1 MDRPR
6 AAVFDLDGTLV
17 DNMRYH
23 GDAWLALTRR
33 LGASATR
40 EDFERRWSGK
50 KADEIFGF
58 LLGRRPSAEETARLE
73 DEKERAYRAAYRP
86 LVAPTPGLLPF
97 LDRLQAA
104 GIRLAVATA
113 APREN
118 REMVLSALGL
128 ASRFEVVAG
137 PEGAGIRGKPAPDIY
152 LLASHALDLPP
163 ASCLAFE
170 DAVNGVLSARAAGLE
185 AVGVL
190 TSASEA
196 ELSEAGARFLVR
208 DFTALPAELERL
220 LFG

>member
-1 MDRPR
+1 
-6 AAVFDLDGTLV
+6 
-17 DNMRYH
+17 
-23 GDAWLALTRR
+23 
-33 LGASATR
+33 
-40 EDFERRWSGK
+40 
-50 KADEIFGF
+50 
-58 LLGRRPSAEETARLE
+58 
-73 DEKERAYRAAYRP
+73 
-86 LVAPTPGLLPF
+86 
-97 LDRLQAA
+97 LQAA

-137 PEGAGIRGKPAPDIY
+137 PEGADIRGKPAPDIY
-152 LLASHALDLPP
+152 LLASRALDLPP

-196 ELSEAGARFLVR
+196 ELSEAGARFVVR